1 MVLISSGYGTT
12 IQSLLI
18 DKPHSM
24 DAPNWTFKMVTK
36 YFVIRPEF
44 KPKDYGP
51 KKQDSNLIRQDSS
64 SKK

>member
-1 MVLISSGYGTT
+1 MVLINFGYKTV

-24 DAPNWTFKMVTK
+24 DAPNWTLKMITK
-36 YFVIRPEF
+36 YFAIRPES

-51 KKQDSNLIRQDSS
+51 KKQDSSSIRQDSS